1 MGKLFFEAI
10 DQSQRAAIVFAAGPG
25 HLRAGA
31 RAVSHQ
37 TVKPFAQILA
47 VGRVLSTRLSAIR
60 SGTAGRR
67 PMHASVA
74 DGILAFGETNR
85 ARFCSSVDI
94 EDEKDLEEPKRRG
107 GS

>member
-1 MGKLFFEAI
+1 
-10 DQSQRAAIVFAAGPG
+10 
-25 HLRAGA
+25 
-31 RAVSHQ
+31 
-37 TVKPFAQILA
+37 
-47 VGRVLSTRLSAIR
+47 
-60 SGTAGRR
+60 
-67 PMHASVA
+67 MHASVA